1 MQNLTLTIRKQPIPK
16 QSFRFANGHGYTPA
30 PVKAYCETVTA
41 QILAQLPDDFQL
53 ITVPIEVS
61 IRHIYTYTADAKK
74 IIKKQNANATGT
86 NPLLVKATRPDV
98 TDNLNKGL
106 IDAMQGLIFLDDAL
120 IWNFHA
126 VKMFGEAP
134 MSIIEIKITENLVIN
149 EKTLFSLSESF

>member
-1 MQNLTLTIRKQPIPK
+1 MNLILRIRKQPIPK
-16 QSFRFANGHGYTPA
+16 QSFRYANGHGYTPA

-41 QILAQLPDDFQL
+41 QILNQLPEDFQMF
-53 ITVPIEVS
+53 VNPIEVS
-61 IRHIYTYTADAKK
+61 IRHIYTYTNDAKK
-74 IIKKQNANATGT
+74 LIKKRSANAGGD

-134 MSIIEIKITENLVIN
+134 MSIVEIKETENLVIDQ
-149 EKTLFSLSESF
+149 KTLFSLSETI

>member
-1 MQNLTLTIRKQPIPK
+1 MNLILTIRKQPIPK
-16 QSFRFANGHGYTPA
+16 QSFRYANGHGYTPA

-41 QILAQLPDDFQL
+41 QILNQLPEDFQMF
-53 ITVPIEVS
+53 VNPIEVS
-61 IRHIYTYTADAKK
+61 IRHIYTYTNDAKK
-74 IIKKQNANATGT
+74 LIKKRSANAGGD

-134 MSIIEIKITENLVIN
+134 MSIVEIKETENLVIN
-149 EKTLFSLSESF
+149 KKTLFSLSETI

>member
-1 MQNLTLTIRKQPIPK
+1 MNLILTIRKQPIPK
-16 QSFRFANGHGYTPA
+16 QSFRYANGHGYTPA

-41 QILAQLPDDFQL
+41 QILNQLPEDFQMF
-53 ITVPIEVS
+53 VNPIEVS
-61 IRHIYTYTADAKK
+61 IRHIYTYTNDAKK
-74 IIKKQNANATGT
+74 LLKKRSANAGGD

-134 MSIIEIKITENLVIN
+134 MSIVEIKETENLVIDQ
-149 EKTLFSLSESF
+149 KTLFSLSETI

>member
-1 MQNLTLTIRKQPIPK
+1 MNLILTIRKQPIPK
-16 QSFRFANGHGYTPA
+16 QSFRYANGHGYTPA

-41 QILAQLPDDFQL
+41 QILNQLPEDFQMF
-53 ITVPIEVS
+53 VNPIEVS
-61 IRHIYTYTADAKK
+61 IKHIYTYTNDAKK
-74 IIKKQNANATGT
+74 LIKKQSANADGT

-134 MSIIEIKITENLVIN
+134 MSIVEIKETENLVIDQ
-149 EKTLFSLSESF
+149 KTLFSLSETI

>member
-1 MQNLTLTIRKQPIPK
+1 MNLILTIRKQPIPK
-16 QSFRFANGHGYTPA
+16 QSFRYANGHGYTPA

-41 QILAQLPDDFQL
+41 QILNQLPEDFQMF
-53 ITVPIEVS
+53 VNPIEVS

-74 IIKKQNANATGT
+74 IIKKQSANATGT

-126 VKMFGEAP
+126 VKIFGEAP

-149 EKTLFSLSESF
+149 EKTLFSLPEAI

>member
-1 MQNLTLTIRKQPIPK
+1 MNLILTIRKQPIPK
-16 QSFRFANGHGYTPA
+16 QSFRYANGHGYTPA

-41 QILAQLPDDFQL
+41 QILNQLPEDFQMF
-53 ITVPIEVS
+53 VNPIEVS
-61 IRHIYTYTADAKK
+61 IRHIYTYTNDAKK
-74 IIKKQNANATGT
+74 LIKKRSANAGGD

-134 MSIIEIKITENLVIN
+134 MSIVEIKETENLVIDQ
-149 EKTLFSLSESF
+149 KTLFSLSEAI

>member
-1 MQNLTLTIRKQPIPK
+1 MNLILTIRKQPIPK
-16 QSFRFANGHGYTPA
+16 QSFRYANGHGYTPA

-41 QILAQLPDDFQL
+41 QILNQLPEDFQMF
-53 ITVPIEVS
+53 VNPIEVS
-61 IRHIYTYTADAKK
+61 IRHIYTYTNDAKK
-74 IIKKQNANATGT
+74 LIKKYSANADGT

-134 MSIIEIKITENLVIN
+134 MSIVEIKETENLVIDQ
-149 EKTLFSLSESF
+149 KTLFSLYETI

>member
-1 MQNLTLTIRKQPIPK
+1 MNLILTIRKQPIPK
-16 QSFRFANGHGYTPA
+16 QSFRYANGHGYTSA

-41 QILAQLPDDFQL
+41 QILNQLPEDFQMF
-53 ITVPIEVS
+53 VNPIEVS
-61 IRHIYTYTADAKK
+61 IRHIYTYANDAKK
-74 IIKKQNANATGT
+74 LIKKRSANAGGD

-134 MSIIEIKITENLVIN
+134 MSIVEIKETENLVIDQ
-149 EKTLFSLSESF
+149 KTLFSLSETI

>member
-1 MQNLTLTIRKQPIPK
+1 MNLILTIRKQPIPK
-16 QSFRFANGHGYTPA
+16 QSFRYANGHGYTPI

-41 QILAQLPDDFQL
+41 QILNQLPEDFQMF
-53 ITVPIEVS
+53 INPIEVS
-61 IRHIYTYTADAKK
+61 IRHIYTYTNDAKK
-74 IIKKQNANATGT
+74 LIKKRSANAGGD

-134 MSIIEIKITENLVIN
+134 MSIVEIKETENLVIDQ
-149 EKTLFSLSESF
+149 KTLFSLSEAI

>member
-1 MQNLTLTIRKQPIPK
+1 MNLILTIRKQPIPK
-16 QSFRFANGHGYTPA
+16 QSFRYANGHGYTPA

-41 QILAQLPDDFQL
+41 QILNQLPEDFQMF
-53 ITVPIEVS
+53 VNPIEVS
-61 IRHIYTYTADAKK
+61 IRHIYTYTNDAKK
-74 IIKKQNANATGT
+74 LIKKRSANAGGD

-134 MSIIEIKITENLVIN
+134 MSIVEIKETEDLVIDQ
-149 EKTLFSLSESF
+149 KTLFSLSKTI

>member
-1 MQNLTLTIRKQPIPK
+1 MNLILTIRKQPIPK
-16 QSFRFANGHGYTPA
+16 QSFRYANGHGYTPA

-41 QILAQLPDDFQL
+41 QILNQLPEDFQMF
-53 ITVPIEVS
+53 VNPIEVS
-61 IRHIYTYTADAKK
+61 IRHIYTYTNDAKK
-74 IIKKQNANATGT
+74 LIKKRSANAGGD

-134 MSIIEIKITENLVIN
+134 MSIVEIKETEDLVIDQ
-149 EKTLFSLSESF
+149 KTLFSLSETI

>member
-1 MQNLTLTIRKQPIPK
+1 MNLILTIRKQPIPK
-16 QSFRFANGHGYTPA
+16 QSFRYANGHGYTPA

-41 QILAQLPDDFQL
+41 QILNQLPEDFQMF
-53 ITVPIEVS
+53 VNPIEVS
-61 IRHIYTYTADAKK
+61 IRHIYTYTNDAKK
-74 IIKKQNANATGT
+74 LIKKRSANAGGD

-134 MSIIEIKITENLVIN
+134 MSIVEIKETENLVIDQ
-149 EKTLFSLSESF
+149 KTLFSLSETI